1 MARFKAVI
9 FDLDDTLYPERQFVM
24 GGFAAAAR
32 WIAGQAS
39 RSADGC
45 ERELTCLFERGEKA
59 HTFDAWLKNAGLPS
73 GYATGMVEA
82 YRQHAP
88 SLTLYADAGEAIE
101 RCHRE
106 GLATGLVSDGY
117 LDVQR
122 RKVAA
127 LGLSELLNTVVLSD
141 EFGRAHWKPAPTPY
155 LAAAER
161 LGILPAEAV
170 YVGDNPKKDFE
181 GARRAGLKSVRVR
194 RIDGVYASEEPASRD
209 AEPDREV
216 ASLRDLRE
224 VLPSL

>member
-1 MARFKAVI
+1 MGRFKAVI

-24 GGFAAAAR
+24 GGLAAAAR
-32 WIAGQAS
+32 WIAGRTN
-39 RSADGC
+39 RSPDGC
-45 ERELTCLFERGEKA
+45 RHELECLFDRGEKTQ
-59 HTFDAWLKNAGLPS
+59 TFDAWLRKAGLPS
-73 GYATGMVEA
+73 SYMPAMVEA
-82 YRQHAP
+82 YREHVP

-101 RCHRE
+101 HCHAG
-106 GLATGLVSDGY
+106 GLLTGLVSDGY

-127 LGLSELLNTVVLSD
+127 LGLSERLSTIVLSD
-141 EFGRAHWKPAPTPY
+141 EFGRAHWKPAPTPF

-194 RIDGVYASEEPASRD
+194 RIDGVYASEEPVNRD
-209 AEPDREV
+209 AEPDREI
-216 ASLRDLRE
+216 ATLRDLRD